1 MSTIR
6 GALPAFHPLP
16 DGQPNSPPAVEFSR
30 FLIAAPS
37 SGSGKTTLTLGL
49 LRALKNRGLAV
60 QPFKCGPDYLDTLHH
75 GTAAGTPSLNL
86 DTFMASE
93 AHVAQTFARFAA
105 PADVAVVE
113 GVMGLF
119 DGADRMQASSASVA
133 ELLDLPVVLVI
144 NAKAMA
150 YSVAPLLFGFKNF
163 YPGIRL
169 VGAIFNFV
177 NSASH
182 YQFLRDACQDVGVEA
197 LGYLPHNPLVAIPSR
212 HLGLSIDAGIQYE
225 AIIGQLA
232 EMLPQTVD
240 LDRLLEITGG
250 AIPAPAA
257 GPSPTVP
264 AGRPRRF
271 AVARDAAF
279 TFTYHQNLQVLE
291 QLGEVTYFSPLA
303 DVALPLKTDLLYL
316 PGGYPEL
323 FAAGLSRNTA
333 MRASV
338 AAYCQR
344 GGVAYAE
351 CGGLMYL
358 AQTLTDAQGQ
368 TFPMAGV
375 LPCATSMENSKLT
388 LGYRTAQWEGLTLKG
403 HEFHYSHLTELEA
416 SSFQAQ
422 VSNAK
427 GAQVLAKVYRQ
438 HNTISSYL
446 HLYWAENPA
455 LIHWLLDLPAH
466 PQPGGD
472 AAATMPTRTS
482 RRSRGEDGPAKTAV
496 RV

>member
-1 MSTIR
+1 MPFPS
-6 GALPAFHPLP
+6 
-16 DGQPNSPPAVEFSR
+16 SR

-49 LRALKNRGLAV
+49 LRALRNRGLTV

-75 GTAAGTPSLNL
+75 GTAAGVPSLNL

-93 AHVAQTFARFAA
+93 AHVAETYARYAA

-119 DGADRMQASSASVA
+119 DGADRMRASSAAVA
-133 ELLDLPVVLVI
+133 ELLDLPVVLVV

-182 YQFLRDACQDVGVEA
+182 YQFLRDACQDVGVET
-197 LGYLPHNPLVAIPSR
+197 LGYLPHNPQVAIPSR

-232 EMLPQTVD
+232 DMLPQTVD
-240 LDRLLEITGG
+240 LDRLLEITRG
-250 AIPAPAA
+250 AALAPATVPAPA
-257 GPSPTVP
+257 VP

-279 TFTYHQNLQVLE
+279 TFTYHQNLQVLA
-291 QLGEVTYFSPLA
+291 QLGEVTYFSPLTDA
-303 DVALPLKTDLLYL
+303 ALPPATDLLYL

-323 FAAGLSRNTA
+323 FAEGLSRNGA

-338 AAYCQR
+338 ATYCQR
-344 GGVAYAE
+344 GGAAYAE

-358 AQTLTDAQGQ
+358 GQTLTDAQGQ
-368 TFPMAGV
+368 IFPMAGV
-375 LPCATSMENSKLT
+375 LPCTTSLENSKLT
-388 LGYRTAQWEGLTLKG
+388 LGYRTAQWNDLTLQG
-403 HEFHYSHLTELEA
+403 HEFHYSHLTELEEVLSGA
-416 SSFQAQ
+416 R
-422 VSNAK
+422 VTNAK
-427 GAQVLAKVYRQ
+427 GVEVPAKVYRQ
-438 HNTISSYL
+438 HNTIASYL

-455 LIHWLLDLPAH
+455 FINWLLSLPAN
-466 PQPGGD
+466 P
-472 AAATMPTRTS
+472 
-482 RRSRGEDGPAKTAV
+482 
-496 RV
+496 

>member
-1 MSTIR
+1 M
-6 GALPAFHPLP
+6 PLP
-16 DGQPNSPPAVEFSR
+16 SSR

-49 LRALKNRGLAV
+49 LRALRNRGLTV

-75 GTAAGTPSLNL
+75 GTAAGVPSLNL

-93 AHVAQTFARFAA
+93 AHVAETYARYAA

-119 DGADRMQASSASVA
+119 DGADRMRASSAAVA
-133 ELLDLPVVLVI
+133 ELLDLPVVLVV

-197 LGYLPHNPLVAIPSR
+197 LGYLPHNPQVAIPSR

-232 EMLPQTVD
+232 DMLPQTVD
-240 LDRLLEITGG
+240 LDRLLEITRG
-250 AIPAPAA
+250 AALASAAVPTPA
-257 GPSPTVP
+257 VP
-264 AGRPRRF
+264 ASRPRRF

-279 TFTYHQNLQVLE
+279 TFTYHQNLQVLA
-291 QLGEVTYFSPLA
+291 QLGEVTYFSPLTDA
-303 DVALPLKTDLLYL
+303 ALPPATDLLYL

-323 FAAGLSRNTA
+323 FAEGLSRNAA

-344 GGVAYAE
+344 GGATYAE

-358 AQTLTDAQGQ
+358 GQTLTDAQGQ

-375 LPCATSMENSKLT
+375 LPCTTSLENSKLT
-388 LGYRTAQWEGLTLKG
+388 LGYRTAQWNGMTLQG
-403 HEFHYSHLTELEA
+403 HEFHYSHLTELEEVLSGA
-416 SSFQAQ
+416 R
-422 VSNAK
+422 VTNAK
-427 GAQVLAKVYRQ
+427 GVEVPAKVYRQ
-438 HNTISSYL
+438 HNTIASYL

-455 LIHWLLDLPAH
+455 FINWLLSLPAN
-466 PQPGGD
+466 P
-472 AAATMPTRTS
+472 
-482 RRSRGEDGPAKTAV
+482 
-496 RV
+496 

>member
-1 MSTIR
+1 MSTFASTR
-6 GALPAFHPLP
+6 PSFPPLP
-16 DGQPNSPPAVEFSR
+16 GGRPPSPAGAASQ
-30 FLIAAPS
+30 FLIAAPA

-49 LRALKNRGLAV
+49 LRALKNRGLTV

-75 GTAAGTPSLNL
+75 TTAAGGPSLNL

-93 AHVAQTFARFAA
+93 QHVVQTYARYAA

-119 DGADRMQASSASVA
+119 DGADRMQGSSAAVA
-133 ELLDLPVVLVI
+133 ELLGLPVVLVV

-182 YQFLRDACQDVGVEA
+182 YQFLREACQDVGIEP
-197 LGYLPHNPLVAIPSR
+197 LGYLPHNPAVAIPSR
-212 HLGLSIDAGIQYE
+212 HLGLSIAAEIHYE

-232 EMLPQTVD
+232 ELLPQTVD
-240 LDRLLEITGG
+240 LDRLLEITRR
-250 AIPAPAA
+250 P
-257 GPSPTVP
+257 VP
-264 AGRPRRF
+264 AQVAVIGPPILAGRRPRF
-271 AVARDAAF
+271 VVARDAAF
-279 TFTYHQNLQVLE
+279 TFTYHQNLLVLA

-303 DVALPLKTDLLYL
+303 DEALPPAIDLLYL

-323 FAAGLSRNTA
+323 FAQALSGNAT
-333 MRASV
+333 MRASI

-358 AQTLTDAQGQ
+358 GQSLTDTQGH

-375 LPCATSMENSKLT
+375 LPCATSMENSKLV

-403 HEFHYSHLTELEA
+403 HEFHHSHLTELDT
-416 SSFQAQ
+416 SSFHAQ
-422 VSNAK
+422 VSNAR
-427 GAQVLAKVYRQ
+427 GAPVPAKVYRQ
-438 HNTISSYL
+438 HNTIASYL

-455 LIHWLLDLPAH
+455 FINWLLDLPAH

-472 AAATMPTRTS
+472 VEAPMPGRRTS
-482 RRSRGEDGPAKTAV
+482 R
-496 RV
+496 

>member
-1 MSTIR
+1 MPFPS
-6 GALPAFHPLP
+6 
-16 DGQPNSPPAVEFSR
+16 SR

-49 LRALKNRGLAV
+49 LRALRNRGLTV

-75 GTAAGTPSLNL
+75 GTAAGVPSLNL

-93 AHVAQTFARFAA
+93 AHVAETYARYAA

-119 DGADRMQASSASVA
+119 DGADRMRASSAAVA
-133 ELLDLPVVLVI
+133 ELLDLPVVLVV

-197 LGYLPHNPLVAIPSR
+197 LGYLPHNPQVAIPSR

-232 EMLPQTVD
+232 DMLPQTVD
-240 LDRLLEITGG
+240 LDRLLEITRGS
-250 AIPAPAA
+250 ALAPAA
-257 GPSPTVP
+257 VPTPAVP
-264 AGRPRRF
+264 ASRPRRF

-279 TFTYHQNLQVLE
+279 TFTYHQNLQVLA
-291 QLGEVTYFSPLA
+291 QLGEVTYFSPLTDA
-303 DVALPLKTDLLYL
+303 ALPPATDLLYL

-323 FAAGLSRNTA
+323 FAEGLSRNAA

-344 GGVAYAE
+344 GGAAYAE

-358 AQTLTDAQGQ
+358 GQTLTDAQGR

-375 LPCATSMENSKLT
+375 LPCTTSLENSKLT
-388 LGYRTAQWEGLTLKG
+388 LGYRTAQWNGLTLQG
-403 HEFHYSHLTELEA
+403 HEFHYSHLTELEEMLSGA
-416 SSFQAQ
+416 R
-422 VSNAK
+422 VTNAK
-427 GAQVLAKVYRQ
+427 GVEVPAKIYRQ
-438 HNTISSYL
+438 HNTVASYL

-455 LIHWLLDLPAH
+455 FINWLLSLPAN
-466 PQPGGD
+466 P
-472 AAATMPTRTS
+472 
-482 RRSRGEDGPAKTAV
+482 
-496 RV
+496 